1 MLTPSTS
8 LRACERPGCGQMFQ
22 PHTSFQCWCS
32 PRCGSVIARARLK
45 TTKAAEK
52 AKVKQSRQVDR
63 AKREA
68 MKTLPELHREAQ
80 REFNRYIR
88 LRDHGRPCICCGQPL
103 EDRALTGGGYDA
115 GHYRSVGSAPQLR
128 YREDN
133 VHGQRKV
140 CNQFGAGRAVD
151 YRIGLIDR
159 IGLAAVEALER
170 DNAPHKWERDEVR
183 AIRDEYRS
191 KANALNKRIKEA

>member
-1 MLTPSTS
+1 MLIASTA
-8 LRACERPGCGQMFQ
+8 LRSCERPGCGQSFQ
-22 PHTSFQCWCS
+22 PRTTFQCWCS
-32 PRCGSVIARARLK
+32 PKCGAAIAKARV
-45 TTKAAEK
+45 KADRQRVNTEA
-52 AKVKQSRQVDR
+52 KQSRQVDR

-68 MKTLPELHREAQ
+68 LKTLPELHREAQ

-88 LRDHGRPCICCGQPL
+88 LRDHGRPCICCGRPL

-133 VHGQRKV
+133 VHAQRKV

-151 YRIGLIDR
+151 YRIGLIAR
-159 IGLAAVEALER
+159 IGVDAVEALER
-170 DNAPHKWERDEVR
+170 ENSAHKWERDEVR
-183 AIRDEYRS
+183 AIRDTYRA
-191 KANALNKRIKEA
+191 KANALAKTLKE